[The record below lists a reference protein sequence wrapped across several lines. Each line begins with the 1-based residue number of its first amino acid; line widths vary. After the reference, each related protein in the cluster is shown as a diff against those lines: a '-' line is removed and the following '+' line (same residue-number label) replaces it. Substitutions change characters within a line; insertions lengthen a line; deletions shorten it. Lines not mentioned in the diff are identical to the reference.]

1 MGHLQGHS
9 VPHDDAGEPSAD
21 TSRPP
26 LQKRP
31 DLGRVPVGDQ
41 VGVFSCRSRR
51 PRRCLSSSQRP
62 WCQAKLRIGH
72 GPGPPRAQ
80 GRAQVRI
87 PRGNAGL
94 RGRGC
99 TPYKGFV
106 RGFRIVMRRWLNPV
120 LGVVPLATERRLRW
134 HIQAKFRKTPRMRFL
149 CKQEQYPLIKD
160 KGHERSR
167 RIDGRE

>member
-120 LGVVPLATERRLRW
+120 LGCRSSCHGAEAKMAHSSEVSQDAAHALPL
-134 HIQAKFRKTPRMRFL
+134 QARAIPVD
-149 CKQEQYPLIKD
+149 QGQ
-160 KGHERSR
+160 GS
-167 RIDGRE
+167 

>member
-9 VPHDDAGEPSAD
+9 VPHDDAREPSAD
-21 TSRPP
+21 RTSTHFRKAQTSADP
-26 LQKRP
+26 RWAI
-31 DLGRVPVGDQ
+31 RRA
-41 VGVFSCRSRR
+41 VFSCLSRR

-106 RGFRIVMRRWLNPV
+106 LGFRIVMRRWLNPV
-120 LGVVPLATERRLRW
+120 LGCRSSCHGAEANMAHSSEVSQDAAHALPL
-134 HIQAKFRKTPRMRFL
+134 QARAIPVD
-149 CKQEQYPLIKD
+149 QGQ
-160 KGHERSR
+160 GS
-167 RIDGRE
+167 